1 MQLWV
6 KCNFGCNFE
15 IACSGARHTFFFWNL
30 KVQNQFHHTLRRNLE
45 GAPPTRGMEQCS
57 SGDNSVHDTFE

>member
-1 MQLWV
+1 MQLLV

-15 IACSGARHTFFFWNL
+15 MHALVQGTPLLWNL
-30 KVQNQFHHTLRRNLE
+30 KVQNQFHRTLRRNLE

-57 SGDNSVHDTFE
+57 SGDNSVHHTFN